1 MIPVLA
7 AVSWWRWLSGGLV
20 FSPMSPCSDAQKKSA
35 ATPAAE
41 YKKTDEAQP
50 DVKEEEEEAEE
61 AETPGWNAGGL
72 GVTSVVS

>member
-1 MIPVLA
+1 MLWCLVPVLI
-7 AVSWWRWLSGGLV
+7 AVSLMDAAAWGWSLV
-20 FSPMSPCSDAQKKSA
+20 FKVFCSDAQKKSA

-61 AETPGWNAGGL
+61 EDTPGWNAGW
-72 GVTSVVS
+72 V